1 MTKVK
6 NEVFI
11 GLLHKKF
18 YLIEREL
25 TFGGGANW
33 VGWMEELM
41 FTYCYLKFFQELL
54 SLTFPLPL

>member
-18 YLIEREL
+18 YLIERKL

-33 VGWMEELM
+33 VGWGGGGGGWR
-41 FTYCYLKFFQELL
+41 
-54 SLTFPLPL
+54 S